1 MDPPNRREALREMRL
16 DLAEGAD
23 ALMVKPALPYLD
35 ILADARREFDV
46 PLAAYQVSGEYAMIH
61 AAAERDWIDGERAMH
76 EALVSIK
83 RAGADLIL
91 TLRRGRHGCGPARL
105 GSGVVG
111 VRYKVVELSD
121 VTDEAIENTLNE
133 WTAQGW
139 TFDTLQFAMR
149 DSSRR
154 PSMAFLSFT
163 RPEDDA
169 AD

>member
-1 MDPPNRREALREMRL
+1 
-16 DLAEGAD
+16 
-23 ALMVKPALPYLD
+23 
-35 ILADARREFDV
+35 
-46 PLAAYQVSGEYAMIH
+46 
-61 AAAERDWIDGERAMH
+61 
-76 EALVSIK
+76 
-83 RAGADLIL
+83 
-91 TLRRGRHGCGPARL
+91 
-105 GSGVVG
+105 VG